1 MQQQNEVVRRTL
13 DGRGESEA
21 VDEDEDLHIAPTT
34 GLAGAPGKRRD
45 GWTEREDTIII
56 NGKTLGDTWHE
67 ISSKLPGRTFL
78 SVQSRWTRTLRQSAA
93 GLAALQQ
100 QNEVVRRTLE
110 IEAHEVAEMDA
121 IQRQEH
127 VLRLER
133 LRRRPS
139 AEFEGPTADGE
150 ARATAFFNSGPIL
163 DWPFEAVFLVA
174 LTLPQVG
181 PKLVGFPEAVK
192 RAEDAGYSTAT
203 LDPRVRER
211 LDAIRA
217 VLEPAYLASA
227 EAAREGKMSL
237 SYPVAAQTA
246 AEREQC
252 CLTRLIQGMV
262 LLYSPLFRRRA
273 DRPRELVA
281 VFRHIEPYLFAE
293 PKALE
298 PLGELLSGKFHSDQ
312 HVKTRGIRRDLDQP
326 LGGYLEYT
334 SQGPFQQ
341 SSMNVMFDGQ
351 NFCLRAWEDEVGRT
365 RIMSDGGELAQALAE
380 QFDVRPD
387 EPVDLLSGAL
397 FVECVD
403 VRRVDAESVAWLL
416 KVLQVP
422 TLRRRIT
429 TYPRKKTT
437 GTPEQQRVRAQE
449 EAEDMMDFHYVEGDA
464 YKGSVLNVAAGQP
477 ANGTP
482 VYCLDAVIYGDVRTT
497 NKDHFRR

>member
-1 MQQQNEVVRRTL
+1 M
-13 DGRGESEA
+13 
-21 VDEDEDLHIAPTT
+21 
-34 GLAGAPGKRRD
+34 
-45 GWTEREDTIII
+45 
-56 NGKTLGDTWHE
+56 
-67 ISSKLPGRTFL
+67 
-78 SVQSRWTRTLRQSAA
+78 
-93 GLAALQQ
+93 
-100 QNEVVRRTLE
+100 
-110 IEAHEVAEMDA
+110 
-121 IQRQEH
+121 
-127 VLRLER
+127 
-133 LRRRPS
+133 
-139 AEFEGPTADGE
+139 
-150 ARATAFFNSGPIL
+150 
-163 DWPFEAVFLVA
+163 
-174 LTLPQVG
+174 
-181 PKLVGFPEAVK
+181 
-192 RAEDAGYSTAT
+192 
-203 LDPRVRER
+203 
-211 LDAIRA
+211 
-217 VLEPAYLASA
+217 
-227 EAAREGKMSL
+227 
-237 SYPVAAQTA
+237 
-246 AEREQC
+246 
-252 CLTRLIQGMV
+252 
-262 LLYSPLFRRRA
+262 LLLFSPLFRRRA
-273 DRPRELVA
+273 HRPRELVA

-334 SQGPFQQ
+334 SQFQG